1 MDVSPAFTE
10 IKYLLENTWGKADQG
25 LRGGGNEAGPG
36 GWWPEGGKVR
46 WAEVVCRDSLCGKI
60 CRIPGCTGAPCDM
73 QQMVLQVLLA

>member
-46 WAEVVCRDSLCGKI
+46 
-60 CRIPGCTGAPCDM
+60 
-73 QQMVLQVLLA
+73 